1 MFISVCC
8 DVHLFRDVYC
18 MLFFSVRL
26 ADYEII
32 RGASRDPAGVHICD
46 LSQNATYT
54 RKTHQRMFCFLRNS
68 QPWLMNQDLP
78 FILVCHMLLH
88 YLTTTVHSTG
98 PGYEMYEMFY
108 LL

>member
-8 DVHLFRDVYC
+8 DAHLLRDVYC

-46 LSQNATYT
+46 LSQNDTCT
-54 RKTHQRMFCFLRNS
+54 RKTHQRMFCFFTKFSAMADEPGPSFHICLSHVAALFN
-68 QPWLMNQDLP
+68 
-78 FILVCHMLLH
+78 H
-88 YLTTTVHSTG
+88 YRAFHRARI
-98 PGYEMYEMFY
+98 
-108 LL
+108 